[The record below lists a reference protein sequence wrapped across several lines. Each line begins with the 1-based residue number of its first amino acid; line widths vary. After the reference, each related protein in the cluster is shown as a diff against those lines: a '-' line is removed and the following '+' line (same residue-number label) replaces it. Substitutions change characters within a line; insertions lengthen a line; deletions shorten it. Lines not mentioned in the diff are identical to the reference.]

1 MATTLTL
8 EDVHAL
14 WESALRSGYWAEC
27 VAYPPDHNRVFWLG
41 ARPAGS
47 PRLALRWL
55 RSRAQDIAGQLDPTA
70 APQLEAWLLDTAAH
84 QRALSALCQGEM
96 VWRAVVDGEGI
107 RYVFSARPVHTVA
120 LRGTC

>member
-1 MATTLTL
+1 MATPLPL

-14 WESALRSGYWAEC
+14 WESSLRSGYWAEC
-27 VAYPPDHNRVFWLG
+27 VAYPPNHSRVFRLG

-55 RSRAQDIAGQLDPTA
+55 RSRARDIADQLDPAA
-70 APQLEAWLLDTAAH
+70 APQLEAWLRDTAAH

-96 VWRAVVDGEGI
+96 V
-107 RYVFSARPVHTVA
+107 
-120 LRGTC
+120 